1 MNDDWIH
8 LTFDEAVLAET
19 TRYWHEVGWEK
30 RLPRMLRD
38 LSSGPPGP
46 AAIQA
51 GRQRSQPRRLDRL
64 RDVHLIWSNFFIAG
78 DRCASI
84 YDNPRAAVSGIVD
97 WPGLSEVT
105 GIRRHGEG
113 FVVPRARL
121 RDAERVGGRTMF
133 ASSNEPHNWGMWL
146 LYVLPAA
153 VHFIENRQAYD
164 KLLVYADH
172 PNMRAMLRLLGLRA
186 TDVILH
192 DCSRA
197 YHFDSIDVFR
207 QPRREFFV
215 PQDVKAVFAKLREK
229 VAGSITVP
237 SARCI
242 YVGRHR
248 RTVEM
253 GGYRALVNERELTD
267 QLVAMGYSPIDPEYL
282 SPEEQIELFGSERC
296 IVVLGGAGLF
306 NAVFCKPGT
315 KIINIESTRDHI
327 ENHSTVLSSMD
338 ADYGIILGQVDQS
351 DPVSHNKRW
360 TVDVARATAA
370 IAEFMS

>member
-1 MNDDWIH
+1 MDKDWVR
-8 LTFDEAVLAET
+8 LLFDADIAVETVQRWPGAE
-19 TRYWHEVGWEK
+19 WEK
-30 RLPRMLRD
+30 RPPRMLRD
-38 LSSGPPGP
+38 LSSSSLGP

-51 GRQRSQPRRLDRL
+51 GRHTSQPRRLDRL
-64 RDVHLIWSNFFIAG
+64 RDVHLTWSNFFIAG

-84 YDNPRAAVSGIVD
+84 YDDPRTAVSGIVD
-97 WPGLSEVT
+97 WPGLAETAGVY
-105 GIRRHGEG
+105 RHGDD
-113 FVVPRARL
+113 FVVSRSRL
-121 RDAERVGGRTMF
+121 QNAEHISGRTML

-164 KLLVYADH
+164 KLLVYAGH

-186 TDVILH
+186 ADVVQH

-197 YHFDSIDVFR
+197 YHLESIDVIR

-215 PQDVKAVFAKLREK
+215 AKEAQAIFATLRER
-229 VAGSITVP
+229 VAGSIIVP
-237 SARCI
+237 SARHI
-242 YVGRHR
+242 YVGRR

-253 GGYRALVNERELTD
+253 GSYRALANEQELTD
-267 QLVAMGYSPIDPEYL
+267 RLIAMGYSPIDPEYL
-282 SPEEQIELFGSERC
+282 GPEEQIELFGSERR

-315 KIINIESTRDHI
+315 KIVDIESTRDHL
-327 ENHSTVLSSMD
+327 ENHSAVLSSMG

-351 DPVSHNKRW
+351 DPASHNKRW
-360 TVDVARATAA
+360 TVDVERATDA
-370 IAEFMS
+370 IAGFMD